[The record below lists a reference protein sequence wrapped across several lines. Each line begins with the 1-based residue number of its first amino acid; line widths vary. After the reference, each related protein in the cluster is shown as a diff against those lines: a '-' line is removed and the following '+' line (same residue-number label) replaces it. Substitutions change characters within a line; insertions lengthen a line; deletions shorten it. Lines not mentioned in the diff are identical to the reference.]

1 MSRAVR
7 QASMFRKQTHRSVYL
22 LAFASVCL
30 CFEGVSW
37 GGDALQNSV
46 KLSGAI
52 GGVVTDSTG
61 LPEMGARV
69 ILYNRQDRVY
79 DKVLTDERGQFR
91 FAGLFPDLY
100 TVRVSLT
107 TFVPALR
114 KDILVQPGMQAL
126 LKVNLSWLFSS
137 IQVAYPPPGSATF
150 MTEDWKWMLRSA
162 SATRPVLR
170 FVDDV
175 GTALGNHPP
184 PASAFSD
191 TRGLLQLSAGDGALV
206 SGASDEADLGTA
218 FALATSIFG
227 NSHLE
232 LSGNLGYGAQA
243 GAPVTTFRTAYVS
256 ATGPEVSVT
265 MRQVY
270 LPGRFGAAGTA
281 DVAVPA
287 MSSVTAGLEEHAEV
301 SDDAS
306 LQYGFAMDSVSL
318 SGDRLNYV
326 SPYARLLYSLSDN
339 NSLAFAFSSGN
350 AHPDLE
356 GSAGESGSPDPDLQR
371 DLSAIG
377 LFPRVSTVNNNPRIQ
392 RGNELEAAYS
402 RKLGSRK
409 VELSGYRETVTNA
422 AISVVGP
429 ASMYADSDLL
439 PDLFTGDAIFNAGNY
454 TTSGYTAALIQNL
467 GQNVSATIIYGTM
480 PGMTVANQE
489 LVSSSPDELRSMIH
503 VSHRQAV
510 TAQVAATCPGVGTH
524 LVASYQWLDDTG
536 WLTLGNL
543 YSMQSARE
551 VPGLNLYIRQPIPR
565 LLPWRIEFT
574 ADLRNLLAEGYL
586 PVESGGQQ
594 LLLVQTPR
602 SFRGGLSFIF

>member
-1 MSRAVR
+1 MS
-7 QASMFRKQTHRSVYL
+7 RKQTHRSIGF
-22 LAFASVCL
+22 LALAAACL
-30 CFEGVSW
+30 CFEAVSW
-37 GGDALQNSV
+37 AGDSLRSPL

-61 LPEMGARV
+61 LPEMGAWV
-69 ILYNRQDRVY
+69 ILYNRQDRIY

-91 FAGLFPDLY
+91 FRGLFPDLY
-100 TVRVSLT
+100 SVRVGLT

-126 LKVNLSWLFSS
+126 LKVSLSSLFSS
-137 IQVAYPPPGSATF
+137 IQVAYPRPGNGTF
-150 MTEDWKWMLRSA
+150 MTDDWKWMLRGA

-170 FVDDV
+170 FAGEV
-175 GTALGNHPP
+175 GTALGDHQPR
-184 PASAFSD
+184 ASAFSD
-191 TRGLLQLSAGDGALV
+191 TRALLQLSASDGSPV
-206 SGASDEADLGTA
+206 TGASDEADLGTA

-232 LSGNLGYGAQA
+232 LSGNLGYGIQ
-243 GAPVTTFRTAYVS
+243 GGVPVSTFRTAYIS

-265 MRQVY
+265 MRQVF
-270 LPGRFGAAGTA
+270 LPGRLGVTG
-281 DVAVPA
+281 VPDLGVPV
-287 MSSVTAGLEEHAEV
+287 MRSVTASMEERAEL
-301 SDDAS
+301 SDDAT
-306 LQYGFAMDSVSL
+306 LQYGFAMDTLSVG
-318 SGDRLNYV
+318 GDHLNYV

-350 AHPDLE
+350 AHPGLE
-356 GSAGESGSPDPDLQR
+356 GSAEESGSPDLDLQR

-377 LFPRVSTVNNNPRIQ
+377 LFPRISTVNNNPRIQ

-409 VELSGYRETVTNA
+409 VELSGYRETVTDA

-429 ASMYADSDLL
+429 ASMYADADLL
-439 PDLFTGDAIFNAGNY
+439 PDLFTGDAIFNTGNY
-454 TTSGYTAALIQNL
+454 KTSGYNAALTQSL
-467 GQNVSATIIYGTM
+467 GQNVSATVIYGTM
-480 PGMTVANQE
+480 PGMTIANQE
-489 LVSSSPDELRSMIH
+489 LVSSSPDELRSMIR

-510 TAQVAATCPGVGTH
+510 TAQVAATCPWSGTH
-524 LVASYQWLDDTG
+524 LIASYQWLNDTG

-543 YSMQSARE
+543 YSMQSATQM
-551 VPGLNLYIRQPIPR
+551 PGFNLYIRQPIPR
-565 LLPWRIEFT
+565 VLPWRIEFT

-586 PVESGGQQ
+586 PVEASGGQQ
-594 LLLVQTPR
+594 LLMVQTPR